1 MSSDFFDRCLAS
13 MMPAP
18 SLNPHEGT
26 GGIYSNVTNTFTTW
40 EEEDKEEYP
49 LCPKCGSEM
58 IERSGM
64 YGKFFG
70 CKNFPR
76 CKGSRNIT

>member
-18 SLNPHEGT
+18 SLNPHKGT
-26 GGIYSNVTNTFTTW
+26 GGFYSNVTNTFTEW
-40 EEEDKEEYP
+40 EETIQ
-49 LCPKCGSEM
+49 CPKCGNEM
-58 IERSGM
+58 IEKSGM

-70 CKNFPR
+70 CKNFPK